1 VINIIDL
8 LWIEQR
14 GMSII
19 TGIFF
24 FGVFVTFG
32 SLFWWIRREITDID
46 AELAN
51 HKLRLNDVQK
61 DVSEISVEIGKMQVT
76 LESIEQM
83 MGRLMDHILK

>member
-32 SLFWWIRREITDID
+32 SLFWWMRREIADID
-46 AELAN
+46 AELAH
-51 HKLRLNDVQK
+51 HKLRLNDAQK
-61 DVSEISVEIGKMQVT
+61 EVSGLSVEIGKMQVT
-76 LESIEQM
+76 LESIELM
-83 MGRLMDHILK
+83 LGRVMDHILK

>member
-1 VINIIDL
+1 VINIVDL

-19 TGIFF
+19 TAIFF

-32 SLFWWIRREITDID
+32 SLFWWMRREIGDID

-51 HKLRLNDVQK
+51 HKLRLNDVQRE
-61 DVSEISVEIGKMQVT
+61 VSDI
-76 LESIEQM
+76 SIELGKIRVTVENTESM
-83 MGRLMDHILK
+83 TNKLINHILK

>member
-1 VINIIDL
+1 VINIVDL

-24 FGVFVTFG
+24 FGVFVSFG
-32 SLFWWIRREITDID
+32 SLFWWIRREIADID

-51 HKLRLNDVQK
+51 HKLRLNDAQRE
-61 DVSEISVEIGKMQVT
+61 VSDLSIDIGKMQVT

-83 MGRLMDHILK
+83 MDKLLDHILK

>member
-1 VINIIDL
+1 MINIIDL

-32 SLFWWIRREITDID
+32 SLFWWIKREFGDID
-46 AELAN
+46 AELAQ
-51 HKLRLNDVQK
+51 HKLRLNDSQK
-61 DVSEISVEIGKMQVT
+61 EVSDINVKLGKIQVT
-76 LESIEQM
+76 VENTESM
-83 MGRLMDHILK
+83 TGRLIDNILK

>member
-1 VINIIDL
+1 MINIIDL

-32 SLFWWIRREITDID
+32 SLFWWIRREIADID
-46 AELAN
+46 AELAT
-51 HKLRLNDVQK
+51 HKLRLNDSQK
-61 DVSEISVEIGKMQVT
+61 EVSAISVKLGKIQVT
-76 LESIEQM
+76 VENTEGM
-83 MGRLMDHILK
+83 TGRLIDHILK

>member
-1 VINIIDL
+1 MINIVDL

-24 FGVFVTFG
+24 FGVFVSFG
-32 SLFWWIRREITDID
+32 ALFWWIKREIADID

-51 HKLRLNDVQK
+51 HKLRLNDSQK
-61 DVSEISVEIGKMQVT
+61 NVSDLSVEIGKMQVT
-76 LESIEQM
+76 LDSIEQM